1 MASGSWAEPISATAA
16 FEGFCLTATLSAAVG
31 NRVSA

>member
-1 MASGSWAEPISATAA
+1 LPTAA